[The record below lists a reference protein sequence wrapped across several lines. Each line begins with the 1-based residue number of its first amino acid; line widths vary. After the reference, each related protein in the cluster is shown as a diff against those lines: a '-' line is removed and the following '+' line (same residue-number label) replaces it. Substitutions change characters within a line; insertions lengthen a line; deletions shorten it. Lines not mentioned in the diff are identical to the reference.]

1 MLIHIIN
8 HKGSQESVAIC
19 SLDSNIYMIPP
30 PPRNPI
36 WKQNKEMKTVKL
48 MLRLHPLVNPFLG
61 VVRIS
66 KTLHQVVGYE
76 LHCGQRFNFSS

>member
-19 SLDSNIYMIPP
+19 SLDSNIYTIPP

-36 WKQNKEMKTVKL
+36 WKQNKEMKTAKL
-48 MLRLHPLVNPFLG
+48 MLRLRPLVNPFPGCCKDLQNFAPSSR
-61 VVRIS
+61 VRV
-66 KTLHQVVGYE
+66 TLWAK
-76 LHCGQRFNFSS
+76 F